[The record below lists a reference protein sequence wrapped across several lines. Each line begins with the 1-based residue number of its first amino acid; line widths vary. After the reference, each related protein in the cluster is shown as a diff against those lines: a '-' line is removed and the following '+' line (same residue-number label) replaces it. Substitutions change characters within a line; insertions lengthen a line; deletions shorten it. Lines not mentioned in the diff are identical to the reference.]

1 MYTDD
6 NNSNND
12 KDMEKKEK
20 IYNIND
26 KKQWASKPSRHRRKN
41 YN

>member
-26 KKQWASKPSRHRRKN
+26 KKPMGIKTLSSPKEKL
-41 YN
+41 